1 MRERHESNTLS
12 NSSQSLRSIREKLEQ
27 GIEET
32 RGPAP
37 RCTGASE
44 VKGRGGSTRRCPVSL
59 REGAQALFAYFTERQ
74 MIRSTLALCFLLAI
88 WLAGAALGLGE
99 RLGAKECEDLGFTGL
114 ALCSDCNTLAEYVK
128 DEELVSDCRKC
139 CSEDSDDSISKQS
152 NAGYVLCSKIS
163 SRSWKCHGS

>member
-44 VKGRGGSTRRCPVSL
+44 
-59 REGAQALFAYFTERQ
+59 AAFAYFTERQ